1 MKFGTD
7 PIKKYDLSSLR
18 VLGTV
23 GEPINPEAWR
33 WYFEEVGKKNCVV
46 VDTFW
51 QTETGGHMV
60 TNLPGCTPMKP
71 GAASFPMFG
80 VKPAVV
86 DPTSGVPLEGNG
98 LEGVLCF
105 SQPWPGIARSIWGAP
120 RDASR
125 TPGASPHARTAPRLS
140 PPAPPSTPP
149 GDHER
154 YLATYLKP
162 YPGMYFTGDGCRR
175 DKDGYIWITGRVDDV
190 LNVSG
195 HRLGTAE
202 IESALVAHPSCVEAA
217 VIGIPH
223 DIKGQGVF
231 AYVILKEGVD
241 ESKELIPALKQS
253 VRNEI
258 GGLAIPEFIVC
269 TPGLPKTRSG
279 KIMRRVLRK
288 VACRESD
295 QLGDVS
301 TLADPSIVALLIEK
315 VNKVLDA
322 GKQ

>member
-86 DPTSGVPLEGNG
+86 DPTSGTPLEGNG

-140 PPAPPSTPP
+140 PRSS
-149 GDHER
+149 
-154 YLATYLKP
+154 LQAT
-162 YPGMYFTGDGCRR
+162 T
-175 DKDGYIWITGRVDDV
+175 
-190 LNVSG
+190 
-195 HRLGTAE
+195 
-202 IESALVAHPSCVEAA
+202 SATSP
-217 VIGIPH
+217 
-223 DIKGQGVF
+223 
-231 AYVILKEGVD
+231 
-241 ESKELIPALKQS
+241 
-253 VRNEI
+253 R
-258 GGLAIPEFIVC
+258 
-269 TPGLPKTRSG
+269 T
-279 KIMRRVLRK
+279 
-288 VACRESD
+288 
-295 QLGDVS
+295 
-301 TLADPSIVALLIEK
+301 
-315 VNKVLDA
+315 
-322 GKQ
+322 

>member
-86 DPTSGVPLEGNG
+86 DPTSGTPLEGNG

-105 SQPWPGIARSIWGAP
+105 SQPWPGIARSIWGAMMG
-120 RDASR
+120 RASDTGR
-125 TPGASPHARTAPRLS
+125 LASHARTAP
-140 PPAPPSTPP
+140 
-149 GDHER
+149 
-154 YLATYLKP
+154 
-162 YPGMYFTGDGCRR
+162 
-175 DKDGYIWITGRVDDV
+175 
-190 LNVSG
+190 
-195 HRLGTAE
+195 
-202 IESALVAHPSCVEAA
+202 
-217 VIGIPH
+217 
-223 DIKGQGVF
+223 
-231 AYVILKEGVD
+231 
-241 ESKELIPALKQS
+241 
-253 VRNEI
+253 
-258 GGLAIPEFIVC
+258 
-269 TPGLPKTRSG
+269 
-279 KIMRRVLRK
+279 
-288 VACRESD
+288 
-295 QLGDVS
+295 
-301 TLADPSIVALLIEK
+301 
-315 VNKVLDA
+315 
-322 GKQ
+322 